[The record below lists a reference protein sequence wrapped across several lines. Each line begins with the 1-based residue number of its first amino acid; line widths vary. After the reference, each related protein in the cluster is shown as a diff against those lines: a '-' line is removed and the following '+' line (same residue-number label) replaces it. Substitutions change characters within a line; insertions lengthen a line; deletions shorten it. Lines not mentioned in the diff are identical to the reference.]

1 MKAKQQIERP
11 KEISLPTIHLQT
23 DFIRIVPSP
32 PTQIMRGS
40 GAISEFRTFS
50 IDFWVDIYYKIN
62 VIRKLYNLLV
72 RLNSRSAGWNL

>member
-11 KEISLPTIHLQT
+11 KEVSLPTIHLQT
-23 DFIRIVPSP
+23 DFIRIIPSL
-32 PTQIMRGS
+32 PTQIMPGS

-62 VIRKLYNLLV
+62 VTKKLYKHLLD
-72 RLNSRSAGWNL
+72 

>member
-11 KEISLPTIHLQT
+11 KEVSLPTIHLQP
-23 DFIRIVPSP
+23 DFIRMIPSLP
-32 PTQIMRGS
+32 AQIMRGS

-62 VIRKLYNLLV
+62 VYQETV
-72 RLNSRSAGWNL
+72 QSTC